1 MRLADCFNDIFAF
14 TTSLLELCDKEDV
27 PSLLRPDERPDAPG
41 APSGISPGIAS
52 ILAPKNLGV
61 RQEVPA
67 APALEAIPLERVRD
81 TYCRLFASSSDLANR
96 HNFSENDYRLAKFAV
111 CAWVDERIVSSNLP
125 QCLQWH
131 TMELQRVYFQTT
143 NAGEEFFTCL
153 VSLKPN
159 QSAVLEVF
167 SLCLSLG
174 FQGKYYGSFQN
185 EELTAL
191 KRVVAR
197 GVLGR
202 SPELSDTQSATML
215 VQAYP
220 GQDGPNGTRSG
231 EITAKLAVASVPVV
245 IFIVMFLLY
254 NSFLNNF
261 MQSFFQ

>member
-1 MRLADCFNDIFAF
+1 MRLADCFNDIFSF
-14 TTSLLELCDKEDV
+14 TTSFLDLCQKDEE
-27 PSLLRPDERPDAPG
+27 PALLRSSERNDLSGTAPNIP
-41 APSGISPGIAS
+41 AGIAG
-52 ILAPKNLGV
+52 ILTPKSFGA
-61 RQEVPA
+61 QQPTPA
-67 APALEAIPLERVRD
+67 APALQAIQLERVRD
-81 TYCRLFASSSDLANR
+81 TYCRLFAASSDLANR

-131 TMELQRVYFQTT
+131 TMELQRIYFQTT

-202 SPELSDTQSATML
+202 SPELSNAQGATML
-215 VQAYP
+215 AQAYP
-220 GQDGPNGTRSG
+220 GQEGPGATRSG
-231 EITAKLAVASVPVV
+231 DVAAKLAVAAVPVV